1 MIKRVLCVLAT
12 IILAEVDFWGLQ
24 VVKIHLLIV
33 TRFIGL
39 NKKSNSRIQV
49 IFKNFGSKEHDIG
62 SITELLK
69 KDPTTQIKAK
79 TLKQFRVLKDNK
91 FIDNEIFHLKPTDLP
106 VPIFYDQPKMHKPGV
121 PIHPIVHIVA
131 PRCTILTNT

>member
-1 MIKRVLCVLAT
+1 MLVT
-12 IILAEVDFWGLQ
+12 ILLVEVDFWGLQ

-39 NKKSNSRIQV
+39 DKKSNVDFQ
-49 IFKNFGSKEHDIG
+49 EHNIA

-79 TLKQFRVLKDNK
+79 TLKQFKVLKDNK
-91 FIDNEIFHLKPTDLP
+91 FIDNEIYYLKPVDSPT
-106 VPIFYDQPKMHKPGV
+106 PIVYGQPKMHKPGV
-121 PIHPIVHIVA
+121 PICLIVHIVA
-131 PRCTILTNT
+131 RRCTILTNA